1 MLYCVIRGGRGQTV
15 SAELDG
21 HTSCFKCTPYDVEYL
36 SETVGGLEDDGEK
49 IEDLYSFWQN
59 TRTWQIGR
67 MDEQTDTAWRRIGR
81 DTHSVAW

>member
-49 IEDLYSFWQN
+49 IEDLYSF
-59 TRTWQIGR
+59 
-67 MDEQTDTAWRRIGR
+67 
-81 DTHSVAW
+81 